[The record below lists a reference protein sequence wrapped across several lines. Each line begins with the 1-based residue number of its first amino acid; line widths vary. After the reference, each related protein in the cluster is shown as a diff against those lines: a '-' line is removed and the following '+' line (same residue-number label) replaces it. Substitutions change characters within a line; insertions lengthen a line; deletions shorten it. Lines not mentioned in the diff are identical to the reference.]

1 MKKRFKAWLALGLIT
16 LVAGLM
22 LSMTN
27 EVTKDRIEQQK
38 IDAQVQARKDVL
50 PAAETFEAIQ
60 MENLAP
66 LTELYAG
73 KAGDEVVGYVG
84 MASPT
89 GYGGPVQ
96 VIAGVDAQGRVTGV
110 AVGGSGT
117 GFAETAGLGAKAQDP
132 AFMNQFSGKQ
142 TPLRAVK
149 SAADRGD
156 NTIDAITAA
165 TITSNTVTGAVN
177 NIASKVNAYL
187 NPDDGAPAEGTTYT
201 ASAQGF
207 AGPVAVFVTVKDDGA
222 ITGLQIGDEK
232 FNETENYGAGAKES
246 GFIKQF
252 VGKTLPLTIEDIDA
266 ISGATITTKA
276 VVEALNK
283 AIEDKVVVAPA
294 APEGTRY
301 TASEKGFAGPVAVFV
316 TVKDDGTVTALE
328 IGDEQF
334 KETENY
340 GAGAKESGFKKQF
353 VGKTLPVAIEDIDAI
368 SGATITTKAVI
379 AAINRAY
386 EEKLVDGTATQQ
398 AETPEA
404 AEEAQTPAAPEGAR
418 TETSSSKGY
427 GGPVAVTIWLND
439 DDTIAAMTIG
449 DADFS
454 ETQGFGSRAQ
464 EPEFINSFIGKK
476 VPLAEGD
483 VDVLAGATV
492 TSEAVIKAVNKAA
505 EKLGIAAEAA
515 APEASAE
522 PVQEP
527 AAQTDGKT
535 ATSSSKGYAGP
546 VAVTITLNDD
556 NTIAALS
563 VGDADFAE
571 TDGLGSRTKDAE
583 FTDRFIGKKV
593 PLVEGDVDVLAGA
606 TVTSE
611 AVIKAVNKA
620 AEKLGIAAEA
630 AAPEASAEP
639 VQESAAPSDG
649 KTATSSSKG
658 YAGPVA
664 VTITLNDDNTIAAL
678 SVGDAD
684 FAETDGLGSRTKDT
698 EFTDR
703 FIGKSVP
710 LAEGDVDVLAG
721 ATVTSEAV
729 IKAVN
734 KAAEKLGITAEAAAP
749 EASAEPVQEPAAQ
762 TDGKTATSSSKGYAG
777 PVAVTIT
784 LNDDD
789 TIAAL
794 TVGDAD
800 FAETDGLGSRTKD
813 AEFTDRFIGKSVPL
827 AEGDVDVLAG
837 ATVTSEAVIKA
848 VNKAAEKLGITA
860 EAAAPAARTAT
871 SSSKGYAGP
880 VAVTITLNDDNTI
893 AALTVGD
900 ADFAETDGLGS
911 RTKDAEFTD
920 RFIGKKVPLADGD
933 VDVLAGATVTSEAV
947 IKAVNKAAEVLGI
960 TAKETVDES
969 SAPAG
974 EAKASAQ
981 GYKSPI
987 AATLTLNADYTIK
1000 TLVIGD
1006 ENFNETVH
1014 IGAKVLDKEFAEQFI
1029 GKKVPLKEGDADTI
1043 TNATVSSLAV
1053 IEAINLAAAQ
1063 LMK

>member
-1 MKKRFKAWLALGLIT
+1 
-16 LVAGLM
+16 
-22 LSMTN
+22 
-27 EVTKDRIEQQK
+27 
-38 IDAQVQARKDVL
+38 
-50 PAAETFEAIQ
+50 AIQ

-316 TVKDDGTVTALE
+316 TVKDDGTITALE

-386 EEKLVDGTATQQ
+386 EEKLVDGTAPQQ
-398 AETPEA
+398 AGTPEA
-404 AEEAQTPAAPEGAR
+404 AEEAQTPAVPDGAR

-449 DADFS
+449 DADFA

-476 VPLAEGD
+476 VPLADGD

-527 AAQTDGKT
+527 ATQTDGKT

-546 VAVTITLNDD
+546 VAVTIILNDD
-556 NTIAALS
+556 NTIATLS

-571 TDGLGSRTKDAE
+571 TEGLGSRTKD
-583 FTDRFIGKKV
+583 V
-593 PLVEGDVDVLAGA
+593 
-606 TVTSE
+606 
-611 AVIKAVNKA
+611 
-620 AEKLGIAAEA
+620 
-630 AAPEASAEP
+630 
-639 VQESAAPSDG
+639 
-649 KTATSSSKG
+649 
-658 YAGPVA
+658 
-664 VTITLNDDNTIAAL
+664 
-678 SVGDAD
+678 
-684 FAETDGLGSRTKDT
+684 

-703 FIGKSVP
+703 FIGKS
-710 LAEGDVDVLAG
+710 
-721 ATVTSEAV
+721 
-729 IKAVN
+729 
-734 KAAEKLGITAEAAAP
+734 
-749 EASAEPVQEPAAQ
+749 
-762 TDGKTATSSSKGYAG
+762 
-777 PVAVTIT
+777 
-784 LNDDD
+784 
-789 TIAAL
+789 
-794 TVGDAD
+794 
-800 FAETDGLGSRTKD
+800 
-813 AEFTDRFIGKSVPL
+813 
-827 AEGDVDVLAG
+827 
-837 ATVTSEAVIKA
+837 
-848 VNKAAEKLGITA
+848 
-860 EAAAPAARTAT
+860 
-871 SSSKGYAGP
+871 
-880 VAVTITLNDDNTI
+880 
-893 AALTVGD
+893 
-900 ADFAETDGLGS
+900 
-911 RTKDAEFTD
+911 
-920 RFIGKKVPLADGD
+920 VPLADGD

-947 IKAVNKAAEVLGI
+947 IKAVNKAAESLGI
-960 TAKETVDES
+960 TAKETDVES
-969 SAPAG
+969 SAPAQ

-981 GYKSPI
+981 GYKGPI
-987 AATLTLNADYTIK
+987 AVTLTLNADYTIK

-1006 ENFNETVH
+1006 ENFTETVH
-1014 IGAKVLDKEFAEQFI
+1014 IGSKVLDKEFAEQFI